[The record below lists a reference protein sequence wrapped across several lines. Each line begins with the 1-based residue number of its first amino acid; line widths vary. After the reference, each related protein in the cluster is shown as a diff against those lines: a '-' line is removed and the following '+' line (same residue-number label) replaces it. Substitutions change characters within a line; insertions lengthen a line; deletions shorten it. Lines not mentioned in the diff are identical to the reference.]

1 MGRGASSFM
10 GPIDKQA
17 DVVVIGGGI
26 AGCATAYNLAKRGA
40 SVVLVEKGEIAGE
53 QSGRNWGWVSQMR
66 SPAEAPLHILSHSVW
81 PKLSDELNSDLEWVK
96 GGGMYLAE
104 DEESFARMQS
114 QAVVMGELGMDVRA
128 LARGEVETLIPEIA
142 GSWVGAYYN
151 RNNGHADPV
160 KTTTAFARAAQEYG
174 VKIYTDC
181 AAEHIEVSNGVVSSV
196 VTERGEIQ
204 TSVVVCAAGA
214 WSAKLGRMVG
224 LDLPQ
229 KKVRATVA
237 RTRPVP
243 IFTKINVW
251 GGGVAVRQ
259 RIDGSLMIAGDGSS
273 DYDITLESFRH
284 LRMFLPTYFRD
295 RRGIRLHVG
304 AELLKDMVR
313 SMPWSASKKRPFAH
327 TVGVE
332 PRPNSKKVGNS
343 LRSLVKLY
351 PHLEGTVQIER
362 AWAGYIDGTPDR
374 VPVLGEVPGVK
385 GFLFATGFSGHGFSL
400 GPGVGVVM
408 SELIVDGKM
417 SVDVH
422 GLRYSR
428 FAERDLNQEL

>member
-1 MGRGASSFM
+1 M

-26 AGCATAYNLAKRGA
+26 AGCATAYNLAKRGV

-81 PKLSDELNSDLEWVK
+81 ATLSDELNADLEWVQS
-96 GGGMYLAE
+96 GGMYLAE
-104 DEESFARMQS
+104 DEESFERLQR

-128 LARGEVETLIPEIA
+128 LARGEVEALIPEIA

-174 VKIYTDC
+174 VKVYTDC
-181 AAEHIEVSNGVVSSV
+181 AAEHIEVSNGAVSSV

-229 KKVRATVA
+229 RKVRATVA
-237 RTRPVP
+237 RTSPMPV
-243 IFTKINVW
+243 FTRINVW

-259 RIDGSLMIAGDGSS
+259 RIDGSLMIAGDGSA
-273 DYDITLESFRH
+273 DYDVTLESFRH

-304 AELLKDMVR
+304 VELLKDMAR
-313 SMPWSASKKRPFAH
+313 SMPWSASKKHPFAH

-332 PRPNSKKVGNS
+332 PRPNSKKVHDS
-343 LRSLVKLY
+343 LRSLFKLY

-362 AWAGYIDGTPDR
+362 AWAGYIDVTLDR
-374 VPVLGEVPGVK
+374 VPVLGEVPEVK
-385 GFLFATGFSGHGFSL
+385 GFLFATGFSGHGFAM

-408 SELIVDGKM
+408 SELIVDGKI

-428 FAERDLNQEL
+428 FAEGDLNQEL

>member
-1 MGRGASSFM
+1 MV
-10 GPIDKQA
+10 PIDKQA

-26 AGCATAYNLAKRGA
+26 AGCATAYNLAKHGA

-53 QSGRNWGWVSQMR
+53 QSGRNWGWISQMR

-81 PKLSDELNSDLEWVK
+81 ATLSDELNADLEWVQS
-96 GGGMYLAE
+96 GGMYLAE
-104 DEESFARMQS
+104 DEESFERLQR

-128 LARGEVETLIPEIA
+128 LARDEVEALIPEIA

-174 VKIYTDC
+174 VNVYTDC
-181 AAEHIEVSNGVVSSV
+181 AAEHIEVSNGAVSSV

-229 KKVRATVA
+229 RKVRATVA
-237 RTRPVP
+237 RTSPVP
-243 IFTKINVW
+243 VFTRINVW

-259 RIDGSLMIAGDGSS
+259 RIDGSLMIAGDGSA
-273 DYDITLESFRH
+273 DYDVTLESFRH

-304 AELLKDMVR
+304 AELLKDMAR
-313 SMPWSASKKRPFAH
+313 SIPWSASKKHPFAH

-332 PRPNSKKVGNS
+332 PRPNSKKVHDS
-343 LRSLVKLY
+343 LRSLFKLY

-362 AWAGYIDGTPDR
+362 AWAGYIDVTPDR
-374 VPVLGEVPGVK
+374 VPVLGEVPDVK
-385 GFLFATGFSGHGFSL
+385 GFLFATGFSGHGFAL

-408 SELIVDGKM
+408 SELILDGKI
-417 SVDVH
+417 SVDVY